1 VIKLLDYFKL
11 YPPRSAKFSRI
22 KLIPKYYELRNLG
35 AHKATEKSI
44 LGKAWK
50 QFLIK

>member
-1 VIKLLDYFKL
+1 L
-11 YPPRSAKFSRI
+11 YEPRSAKLTRI
-22 KLIPKYYELRNLG
+22 RLIQKYYELRKLG
-35 AHKATEKSI
+35 AHRAPEKSI

>member
-1 VIKLLDYFKL
+1 
-11 YPPRSAKFSRI
+11 
-22 KLIPKYYELRNLG
+22 LG

-50 QFLIK
+50 QFLIKWESFDHK